1 MNKKDEL
8 KINLKDLEKNF
19 QNPYK
24 NNQDFKS
31 NFQKKINYSPEI
43 TTIKSYYYKNFN
55 QELAEADLDHK
66 KRLFDWIISIC
77 NKFLI
82 GVSLVFCMFMFEIK
96 KDFMES
102 ENFIFFNLGILGF
115 LTIISVLY
123 LYFRKHIFELYKSIF
138 EELEAYSKSKKD
150 EEKSKEGI
158 IEEKSAKATIKLIKI
173 IFYTTAIAFFY
184 FSINK
189 IFSVREDVKE
199 VQSIIIALITSTTST
214 VIGLPAIVAMS
225 IFRSKKKKKKEKE
238 SDIFD

>member
-1 MNKKDEL
+1 MSNIIKKEFSQDIEKELEDFNNNFSPKKEFSQDENKKNFY
-8 KINLKDLEKNF
+8 NLEYDEKN
-19 QNPYK
+19 QRIT
-24 NNQDFKS
+24 
-31 NFQKKINYSPEI
+31 QKEK
-43 TTIKSYYYKNFN
+43 
-55 QELAEADLDHK
+55 
-66 KRLFDWIISIC
+66 LFDWIISIC

-115 LTIISVLY
+115 LIIILVIY
-123 LYFRKHIFELYKSIF
+123 LYFSKHIFELYKSIF
-138 EELEAYSKSKKD
+138 EELEAYSKSKKN
-150 EEKSKEGI
+150 EEKSKEEI

-173 IFYTTAIAFFY
+173 IFYTTVIAFFY